1 MPVLSAVI
9 LLFLVMDPLGNIPL
23 FLAALRD
30 VDAHRRKRIIVR
42 ELLIA
47 FCVLALF
54 LFSGKHILAALQI
67 SETSLSVAGGIVLF
81 LISIRMI
88 FPSMGGVFGDTSGGE
103 PFIVPLAIPLVA
115 GPSALATVLLLA
127 AREPGRWAEWLLAL
141 ACAWLISAVI
151 LLLSDN
157 LHRFFG
163 ERGLVAIE
171 RLMGLVLTTVAVEMF
186 LTGIQQFL
194 IPGE

>member
-1 MPVLSAVI
+1 MPVISAAI

-23 FLAALRD
+23 FLSALKD
-30 VDAHRRKRIIVR
+30 VERARRRRIIVR
-42 ELLIA
+42 ELVIA
-47 FCVLALF
+47 LAVLVLF

-67 SETSLSVAGGIVLF
+67 SETSLSIAGGIVLF

-88 FPSMGGVFGDTSGGE
+88 FPVMGGVFGGTPEGE

-115 GPSALATVLLLA
+115 GPSTLATVLLLA
-127 AREPGRWAEWLLAL
+127 AREPGRGAEWLLAL
-141 ACAWLISAVI
+141 VCAWLISAVI

-163 ERGLVAIE
+163 ARGLVALE
-171 RLMGLVLTTVAVEMF
+171 RLMGLILTTVAVEMF
-186 LTGIQQFL
+186 LTGVDQFFSR
-194 IPGE
+194 